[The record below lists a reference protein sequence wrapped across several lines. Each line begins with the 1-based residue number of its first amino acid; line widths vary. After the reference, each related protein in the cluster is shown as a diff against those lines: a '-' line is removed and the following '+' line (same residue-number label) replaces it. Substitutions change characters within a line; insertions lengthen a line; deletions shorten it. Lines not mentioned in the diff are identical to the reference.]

1 MGLRINT
8 NVASINAQ
16 RSLAGTKKDLDS
28 SLEKLSSGLRIN
40 KAGDDAAGLAVSEN
54 LKAQIRSLGQA
65 KRNANDGISM
75 IQTAEGGL
83 NEVSNILI
91 RLRELSIQASS
102 DTIGDTERKF
112 VNVEYQQLKNEIQ
125 RIAQV
130 TNFNGT
136 SLLTGEGPELSI
148 QVGTHNNAFEDR
160 IIYPTGA
167 QNAKLDKLGIAGI
180 ATDSKTAAQEA
191 IAKIDVAIVGINS
204 NRANLGAL
212 QNRLSSTVNNLSVAE
227 ENMSASNSRIR
238 DVDVAQ
244 ETANMV
250 RNNILHQ
257 AGISVLSNANASNQ
271 AALKL
276 LG

>member
-16 RSLAGTKKDLDS
+16 RSLTGTKKDLDS

-54 LKAQIRSLGQA
+54 LKAQIRSLAQA
-65 KRNANDGISM
+65 KRNSNDGISM

-83 NEVSNILI
+83 NEISNILI
-91 RLRELSIQASS
+91 RLRELSVQGAS
-102 DTIGDTERKF
+102 DTIGETERSF

-160 IIYPTGA
+160 ILYPTAA
-167 QNAKLDKLGIAGI
+167 QNAKLGALGIEGI
-180 ATDSKTAAQEA
+180 ETISKVSAQES
-191 IAKIDVAIVGINS
+191 IAKIDKAIVGINA

-212 QNRLSSTVNNLSVAE
+212 QNRLSSTINNLSVAE

-238 DVDVAQ
+238 DVDVAN

-250 RNNILHQ
+250 RNNILNQ
-257 AGISVLSNANASNQ
+257 AGIAVLGNANASNQ